1 MQFGHIE
8 IFVSDIQRSLHF
20 YENVLGFALTAI
32 QGQHIWLQLGEVE
45 ILLRPGQPPPPAARY
60 EDAPHGLVLYTDDLP
75 STMAELRGR
84 GLEFKG
90 TIDSDKCHTFTDP
103 DGNWFQL
110 VDPGDH

>member
-20 YENVLGFALTAI
+20 YENVLGFAVTAI
-32 QGQHIWLQLGEVE
+32 QGQHVWLQFGEVE
-45 ILLRPGQPPPPAARY
+45 LLLRPGQPPAPAGRYQDAPAA
-60 EDAPHGLVLYTDDLP
+60 LVLYTDDLA

-84 GLEFKG
+84 GLTFKG
-90 TIDSDKCHTFTDP
+90 TADSDKCPTFTDP